1 MHRKSSQK
9 SALLLWTFW
18 VLILELCLDILQFL
32 HAKDVKKF
40 GCVHSTV
47 QKIVQQFLCLQSK
60 CMLCEVRM
68 LIDISDILG
77 NITNRLVLV
86 YHEDPFTAVWASTMV
101 PYCVLLT
108 KHNKIMGKEEGITA
122 VGDFQDEDCRYM
134 ELNLMPQPLNFHIL
148 SRWNL

>member
-18 VLILELCLDILQFL
+18 VLILDLCLDILQFL

-77 NITNRLVLV
+77 NITNNWSW
-86 YHEDPFTAVWASTMV
+86 Y
-101 PYCVLLT
+101 
-108 KHNKIMGKEEGITA
+108 IM
-122 VGDFQDEDCRYM
+122 R
-134 ELNLMPQPLNFHIL
+134 IL
-148 SRWNL
+148 SQLFGLQLWCHIVSFSPSTTKSWVRRKASQQWVIFRMRTVAIWNSTSCLNH